1 MGSIMDAGHEAARER
16 GRPSNVYRGSI
27 READEG
33 VQYTDDTAPLTP
45 VDEHALL
52 NEFKMA
58 AQSLIE
64 VWSEGES
71 VDYPEEL
78 QRHIDWFKELIA

>member
-1 MGSIMDAGHEAARER
+1 MAGSSFQETTM
-16 GRPSNVYRGSI
+16 PL
-27 READEG
+27 
-33 VQYTDDTAPLTP
+33 TDDAAPTTP

-71 VDYPEEL
+71 VEYPEEL
-78 QRHIDWFKELIA
+78 QKHIDWFRELLA

>member
-1 MGSIMDAGHEAARER
+1 MMLTQGAQAGA
-16 GRPSNVYRGSI
+16 
-27 READEG
+27 G
-33 VQYTDDTAPLTP
+33 VPYGQGVALSTH

-64 VWSEGES
+64 VWSEGEK

-78 QRHIDWFKELIA
+78 QKHIDWFKELLA

>member
-16 GRPSNVYRGSI
+16 GRPSNVYVGSI
-27 READEG
+27 READVG
-33 VQYTDDTAPLTP
+33 VQYTDVAGTTITD
-45 VDEHALL
+45 HALL

-64 VWSEGES
+64 VWSEGEKC
-71 VDYPEEL
+71 DYPEEL
-78 QRHIDWFKELIA
+78 QRHVDWFRELLA

>member
-16 GRPSNVYRGSI
+16 GRPSNVYVGSI
-27 READEG
+27 QQPGAG
-33 VQYTDDTAPLTP
+33 VQHTDDAAHTIT
-45 VDEHALL
+45 EHALL
-52 NEFKMA
+52 TEFKMA

-71 VDYPEEL
+71 VDYPEEI
-78 QRHIDWFKELIA
+78 QRHIDWFRELLA

>member
-1 MGSIMDAGHEAARER
+1 MPMNLLAQGSQAGA
-16 GRPSNVYRGSI
+16 
-27 READEG
+27 G
-33 VQYTDDTAPLTP
+33 VPFDQRVAHPAP
-45 VDEHALL
+45 VNEHALL

-78 QRHIDWFKELIA
+78 QRHVDWFKELLA

>member
-1 MGSIMDAGHEAARER
+1 M
-16 GRPSNVYRGSI
+16 PL
-27 READEG
+27 
-33 VQYTDDTAPLTP
+33 TDDAAPITP

-64 VWSEGES
+64 VWREGEKCE
-71 VDYPEEL
+71 YPEEL
-78 QRHIDWFKELIA
+78 QKHIDWFKELLA

>member
-1 MGSIMDAGHEAARER
+1 MTLTQGAQAVAGVPY
-16 GRPSNVYRGSI
+16 GQ
-27 READEG
+27 G
-33 VQYTDDTAPLTP
+33 VALSTP
-45 VDEHALL
+45 VNEHALL

-78 QRHIDWFKELIA
+78 QRHVDWFRELLS

>member
-1 MGSIMDAGHEAARER
+1 M
-16 GRPSNVYRGSI
+16 PLP
-27 READEG
+27 
-33 VQYTDDTAPLTP
+33 QDTAPVPP
-45 VDEHALL
+45 VDEHSLL

-58 AQSLIE
+58 AQSLIK

-78 QRHIDWFKELIA
+78 QKHIDWFRELLA

>member
-1 MGSIMDAGHEAARER
+1 MNLTQGAQAGAGVPYGQGAA
-16 GRPSNVYRGSI
+16 P
-27 READEG
+27 A
-33 VQYTDDTAPLTP
+33 TP

-71 VDYPEEL
+71 VEYPEEL
-78 QRHIDWFKELIA
+78 QRHIDWFKELLA

>member
-1 MGSIMDAGHEAARER
+1 MNLTQGAQAGAVSPY
-16 GRPSNVYRGSI
+16 GQ
-27 READEG
+27 G
-33 VQYTDDTAPLTP
+33 VALSTP
-45 VDEHALL
+45 VDEHAIL

-71 VDYPEEL
+71 VEYPEEL
-78 QRHIDWFKELIA
+78 QKHIDWFKELLA